1 MPLDKSIEPAESCSS
16 FSCRKKQQVPPS
28 TGLCSPAAISSSP
41 FVAVRGRALPRRLPS
56 VVHVL
61 LAVGHYWHRGGR
73 PCSSGQDVRTADCW
87 YLVAPCVSREVASL
101 YIGVC
106 MILCLSNW
114 CRPQIGSPLLGWRAS
129 ALDHGLLAC
138 AAEELAGKGRG
149 GTLSPGHSPRPAW
162 AVSHPGG
169 AGGYYARGRW
179 ERKRGREGYFG
190 HLHETKYGKIV

>member
-16 FSCRKKQQVPPS
+16 FSS

-73 PCSSGQDVRTADCW
+73 PCSSGQDVCTADCW
-87 YLVAPCVSREVASL
+87 YLVAPCVSRQVASL

-114 CRPQIGSPLLGWRAS
+114 CRPQIGSPLLGWPAS
-129 ALDHGLLAC
+129 ALDQPPRSWQ
-138 AAEELAGKGRG
+138 GRG
-149 GTLSPGHSPRPAW
+149 AAAHCLLVTLPVPLELCPTLAATMPGED
-162 AVSHPGG
+162 GN
-169 AGGYYARGRW
+169 
-179 ERKRGREGYFG
+179 EREGEKGILVTF
-190 HLHETKYGKIV
+190 TKQSMEKSFNCEEV

>member
-16 FSCRKKQQVPPS
+16 FSCRKKQQVPP
-28 TGLCSPAAISSSP
+28 SP

-61 LAVGHYWHRGGR
+61 LAVGHY
-73 PCSSGQDVRTADCW
+73 CSSGQDVCTADCW
-87 YLVAPCVSREVASL
+87 YLVAPCVSRQVASL